1 MGRKERTIFIT
12 ILANVVLIVL
22 RFFLAGLSGSIG
34 LKANAWHS
42 FTDVF
47 VSGVVFIG
55 LVITRHAGERLKI
68 ATKKAEHILAIF
80 VSVFIFYMGLEI
92 LSDALSGESVEL
104 RYVPFVAA
112 GAFLGVG
119 INYFMARYKIY
130 VGQQTNSQSLIADG
144 YHSKMDMYC
153 SIAVLVGL
161 LGSLFGMPSLDKMA
175 AIVAMVLLMISG
187 YEIFT
192 SNLRMLLHPEED
204 IGTEEHMHHHH
215 HHPGG
220 KKFVLGSAAI
230 LLAVYFL
237 SGVYIVQ
244 WDESG
249 IVRRFGNVVNNSVQP
264 GIHYRLPA
272 PFEDVTLVKSEAIE
286 KVDTGTQE
294 LLTGD
299 TNLVNVNLSVHYKIK
314 NSADYIL
321 NVSDSDTL
329 IRSSAITSI
338 RQIVGESEIDYI
350 LTEGKTDIEK
360 NAKNVLQETMD
371 KNGTGIE
378 IVNVQLVEAAPPTA
392 VLGSFQDLA
401 TARQDR
407 SIYINEALS
416 YQNTIIPQAKAD
428 AYQQIAEA
436 EAYREDKISTAE
448 GDAALFVQ
456 RQEAY
461 SKSKRVTEF
470 RLYMEA
476 MDQILPN
483 VQKILLGANVNIDN
497 AELWITGKGT
507 SGSEK

>member
-1 MGRKERTIFIT
+1 MSKINRLMHFYNKNISYQRKNGIWRSRHVAILIACLIMLTPLKVIAAEENLNVNEFPQLQSETAVLMDAETGQILYQKEMNKKMYPASITKIVTGMLALKNAQLTETITMSYDAVFSIDRDSSHIALDVNEQIT
-12 ILANVVLIVL
+12 LEQALYALTIESANDAANGIAELV
-22 RFFLAGLSGSIG
+22 GGSMEE
-34 LKANAWHS
+34 
-42 FTDVF
+42 F
-47 VSGVVFIG
+47 VDMMNQ
-55 LVITRHAGERLKI
+55 TAK
-68 ATKKAEHILAIF
+68 
-80 VSVFIFYMGLEI
+80 
-92 LSDALSGESVEL
+92 D
-104 RYVPFVAA
+104 A
-112 GAFLGVG
+112 GA
-119 INYFMARYKIY
+119 INTNFSNAHGLFDENHYTTSYDMA
-130 VGQQTNSQSLIADG
+130 
-144 YHSKMDMYC
+144 
-153 SIAVLVGL
+153 
-161 LGSLFGMPSLDKMA
+161 
-175 AIVAMVLLMISG
+175 
-187 YEIFT
+187 
-192 SNLRMLLHPEED
+192 
-204 IGTEEHMHHHH
+204 
-215 HHPGG
+215 
-220 KKFVLGSAAI
+220 
-230 LLAVYFL
+230 
-237 SGVYIVQ
+237 
-244 WDESG
+244 
-249 IVRRFGNVVNNSVQP
+249 
-264 GIHYRLPA
+264 
-272 PFEDVTLVKSEAIE
+272 
-286 KVDTGTQE
+286 
-294 LLTGD
+294 
-299 TNLVNVNLSVHYKIK
+299 K

>member
-1 MGRKERTIFIT
+1 MSKINRLMHFYNKNISYQRKNGIWRSRHVAILIACLIMLTPLKVIAAEENLNVNEFPQLQSETAVLMDAEIGQILYQKEMNKKMYPASITKIVTGMLALKNAQLTETITMSYDAVFSIDRDSSHIALDVNEQIT
-12 ILANVVLIVL
+12 LEQALYALTIESAND
-22 RFFLAGLSGSIG
+22 A
-34 LKANAWHS
+34 ANGIAE
-42 FTDVF
+42 
-47 VSGVVFIG
+47 
-55 LVITRHAGERLKI
+55 LVG
-68 ATKKAEHILAIF
+68 
-80 VSVFIFYMGLEI
+80 G
-92 LSDALSGESVEL
+92 SVEE
-104 RYVPFVAA
+104 FVDMMNQTAKDA
-112 GAFLGVG
+112 GA
-119 INYFMARYKIY
+119 INTNFSNAHGLFDENHYTTSYDMA
-130 VGQQTNSQSLIADG
+130 
-144 YHSKMDMYC
+144 
-153 SIAVLVGL
+153 
-161 LGSLFGMPSLDKMA
+161 
-175 AIVAMVLLMISG
+175 
-187 YEIFT
+187 
-192 SNLRMLLHPEED
+192 
-204 IGTEEHMHHHH
+204 
-215 HHPGG
+215 
-220 KKFVLGSAAI
+220 
-230 LLAVYFL
+230 
-237 SGVYIVQ
+237 
-244 WDESG
+244 
-249 IVRRFGNVVNNSVQP
+249 
-264 GIHYRLPA
+264 
-272 PFEDVTLVKSEAIE
+272 
-286 KVDTGTQE
+286 
-294 LLTGD
+294 
-299 TNLVNVNLSVHYKIK
+299 K